1 MKANEVKTK
10 DVERVINAINKIST
24 KFSCEYRI
32 YVNEE
37 QRVYNLSMYR
47 LCMDMFPRLP
57 DERVFLHE
65 YYDMNELYKAAVQI
79 AAWEGITKF

>member
-1 MKANEVKTK
+1 MKSNEVKVK
-10 DVERVINAINKIST
+10 DVERVIKAINKIST
-24 KFSCEYRI
+24 KFSSEYRI

-47 LCMDMFPRLP
+47 LSIDMFPRLP